1 MTNGYR
7 NFTFTAKI
15 LHIFLDFCSAIVYN
29 ITYIATISGYIRSFD
44 MILQINLKQ
53 LGSRKKIAPVPF
65 EYPTKPETLRQLI
78 TETVTLCVNDY
89 NNRVRAGENNVKL
102 LTDEE
107 ISAMANVGK
116 IAFGIVYGK
125 EQDMQKALDNA
136 ILSFE
141 DGLYRVFHGE
151 NELTELDAPLDMNEN
166 DELTFIRL
174 TMLTGRLW

>member
-1 MTNGYR
+1 
-7 NFTFTAKI
+7 
-15 LHIFLDFCSAIVYN
+15 
-29 ITYIATISGYIRSFD
+29 

-65 EYPTKPETLRQLI
+65 EYPRKPETLRQLI
-78 TETVTLCVNDY
+78 SETVTMCVDEYND
-89 NNRVRAGENNVKL
+89 RVKAGDNIAKP
-102 LTDEE
+102 LTDED
-107 ISAMANVGK
+107 ISGMATVGK

-125 EQDMQKALDNA
+125 EQDMKKALDNA
-136 ILSFE
+136 FLSFE

-151 NELTELDAPLDMNEN
+151 NELTELDAPLELNEN

>member
-1 MTNGYR
+1 
-7 NFTFTAKI
+7 
-15 LHIFLDFCSAIVYN
+15 
-29 ITYIATISGYIRSFD
+29 

-78 TETVTLCVNDY
+78 SETVTLCVNDY
-89 NNRVRAGENNVKL
+89 NERVRAGENAVKPL
-102 LTDEE
+102 SDED
-107 ISAMANVGK
+107 ISGMAKVGK

-136 ILSFE
+136 FLSFE
-141 DGLYRVFHGE
+141 DGLYRVFLGE
-151 NELTELDAPLDMNEN
+151 NELTELDTPLDIKEN

-174 TMLTGRLW
+174 TMLTGRIW